1 MPKQK
6 TSTLFHFWHNLQDIK
21 DEAEQL
27 KDGELV
33 LLVGMMELLVEEP
46 GPYTVVALSPTDL
59 GSDGRLIYTVT
70 QGPAIF
76 DGGRLSFSGRL
87 TRNHVSNGDGS

>member
-1 MPKQK
+1 MTNKPRKRRLSAKQK

-33 LLVGMMELLVEEP
+33 LLIGMMELLVEERI
-46 GPYTVVALSPTDL
+46 ALL
-59 GSDGRLIYTVT
+59 G
-70 QGPAIF
+70 
-76 DGGRLSFSGRL
+76 GGRAAML
-87 TRNHVSNGDGS
+87 VSADTAHPH